1 MEPEL
6 RDALL
11 RGIAAWSDIVP
22 PNAIAEHAIEDL
34 GAVMAGFA
42 QLRGRLAFE
51 DEPASFEAALQ
62 ATKDSDA

>member
-1 MEPEL
+1 MDPAL

-11 RGIAAWSDIVP
+11 RGIAAWSGVAL
-22 PNAIAEHAIEDL
+22 PNTIAEHAIEDL
-34 GAVMAGFA
+34 AAVMAGFA

-51 DEPASFEAALQ
+51 DEPASFEAALH